1 MNCKGMRK
9 TNSFLLLVLFIPIIW
24 DLCLSQEAPTETDQ
38 AKLKTILKKTA
49 EYCEQLKKMALDFIC
64 DENIQEENYAYQKTE
79 RIDPKDM
86 DSATPF
92 KKVDLKLKGK
102 RIHCWV
108 YDYQMIKK
116 GDTLEEKR
124 ILLKEKDKEK
134 HVENAELKIKGFKA
148 KFLVYGPVGF
158 LSRYWQQHFNYEMIG
173 QDEINGKKAIIISAT
188 PTEKR
193 EDNYSFGKIWVDEQD
208 FSILKIEW
216 DPKYIPGF
224 EEKVTSGSGGI
235 KRNLSWSVYYEV
247 EKNRVRFPSRQI
259 IEETFL
265 TEAGK
270 EHPGYTVNFIYDNYR
285 FFTVEVE
292 VRHD

>member
-1 MNCKGMRK
+1 MQKIKSC
-9 TNSFLLLVLFIPIIW
+9 LLLALFIPIMW
-24 DLCLSQEAPTETDQ
+24 NFCLSQEVTAETEQ
-38 AKLKTILKKTA
+38 ARLKTILKKTA
-49 EYCEQLKKMALDFIC
+49 DYCERLKRIALDFVC
-64 DENIQEENYAYQKTE
+64 NENIQEENYSYKKTE
-79 RIDPKDM
+79 ILDPRFIG
-86 DSATPF
+86 SATPL
-92 KKVDLKLKGK
+92 KKVDLKPKGK
-102 RIHCWV
+102 RIHSWV

-158 LSRYWQQHFNYEMIG
+158 LSRYWQQHFNYEIIG
-173 QDEINGKKAIIISAT
+173 QDEINGKKTIIISAT
-188 PTEKR
+188 PTEER
-193 EDNYSFGKIWVDEQD
+193 EENYSFGKIWVNEQD

-216 DPKYIPGF
+216 DPRYIPGF
-224 EEKVTSGSGGI
+224 EEKVASGSGGI
-235 KRNLSWSVYYEV
+235 KRSLSWSVYYEV

-270 EHPGYTVNFIYDNYR
+270 VRPGYTVNFIYGNYR
-285 FFTVEVE
+285 FFTVEVN
-292 VRHD
+292 VKYD

>member
-1 MNCKGMRK
+1 MRK
-9 TNSFLLLVLFIPIIW
+9 IKPCLLLVLFILFMW
-24 DLCLSQEAPTETDQ
+24 NLCLSQEVTTETDQ
-38 AKLKTILKKTA
+38 AKLKTILKQTA
-49 EYCEQLKKMALDFIC
+49 DYCERLKRIALDFIC
-64 DENIQEENYAYQKTE
+64 HENIQEENYSYKKTE
-79 RIDPKDM
+79 RINPADM
-86 DSATPF
+86 GSATPF

-102 RIHCWV
+102 RIHSWV

-158 LSRYWQQHFNYEMIG
+158 LSRYWQRHFNYEIIG
-173 QDEINGKKAIIISAT
+173 QDEINGKKTIIITAT
-188 PTEKR
+188 PTEER
-193 EDNYSFGKIWVDEQD
+193 EENYSFGKIWVDEQD

-216 DPKYIPGF
+216 DPRYIPGF

-235 KRNLSWSVYYEV
+235 KRSLSWSVYYEV

-270 EHPGYTVNFIYDNYR
+270 VRPGYTVNFIYDNYR
-285 FFTVEVE
+285 FFTVEVN
-292 VRHD
+292 VKYGGSN